1 MYEIRLH
8 VCERMINMVGGTFG
22 ITGQKQYRNDLGQVP
37 DMINLQK
44 IKRKAAR
51 KCFPLRL
58 VHFFVA

>member
-22 ITGQKQYRNDLGQVP
+22 ITGQKQYRNVWDRFP